1 MRQRIVMPQP
11 TTKRARNF
19 NRQGY
24 SVDMSGYV
32 TTLLSVTN
40 RSSDELERTLGFGA
54 GRLQSGW
61 ALYFLVQGVSIH
73 EFVHQGTTRYSGG
86 LAYDRDATE
95 LLRAAGMIDG
105 RRGETMQVRRVDQM
119 RYAMWRDSGSPED
132 SEEVFDLY
140 RAHEVA
146 TLNRRSGPQRIV
158 KCVPVAPGSEFPNAR
173 WNGVPQWELMVLKQ
187 FHCAAVLGP
196 GQRYLGGGAPH
207 IG

>member
-1 MRQRIVMPQP
+1 MPQP

-24 SVDMSGYV
+24 SVEMSGYV

-40 RSSDELERTLGFGA
+40 RSSAELERTLKFGA

-95 LLRAAGMIDG
+95 QLRAAGAPVRSASSSVFQW
-105 RRGETMQVRRVDQM
+105 RRGPNSRTHGGTA
-119 RYAMWRDSGSPED
+119 Y
-132 SEEVFDLY
+132 
-140 RAHEVA
+140 
-146 TLNRRSGPQRIV
+146 RSGN
-158 KCVPVAPGSEFPNAR
+158 S
-173 WNGVPQWELMVLKQ
+173 
-187 FHCAAVLGP
+187 
-196 GQRYLGGGAPH
+196 RY
-207 IG
+207 